1 MASEKELEQ
10 SLKELE
16 HYVRFVG
23 HTVYNNP
30 QDELAYAMTQE
41 KECSKCK
48 KIKTLDCYNGNTSGR
63 DAFDKLG
70 YRLRRPECSACTKLA
85 ANGKKVALQSA
96 KRDGIPKKAPEGA
109 ACEICKSTQN
119 LVFDHCHTKEVF
131 RGWLCNSCN
140 RSMGVLGDNIEGML
154 RCIHYLNK
162 TEKKVFSINDN
173 KIVIEDGEIDEKL
186 ETILKVSADPLPIKE
201 ENGNIIWQN
210 ESNEDP
216 IENVFIQLQQ
226 NL

>member
-1 MASEKELEQ
+1 
-10 SLKELE
+10 
-16 HYVRFVG
+16 
-23 HTVYNNP
+23 
-30 QDELAYAMTQE
+30 
-41 KECSKCK
+41 
-48 KIKTLDCYNGNTSGR
+48 
-63 DAFDKLG
+63 
-70 YRLRRPECSACTKLA
+70 
-85 ANGKKVALQSA
+85 
-96 KRDGIPKKAPEGA
+96 
-109 ACEICKSTQN
+109 
-119 LVFDHCHTKEVF
+119 
-131 RGWLCNSCN
+131 
-140 RSMGVLGDNIEGML
+140 MGVLGDNIEGML